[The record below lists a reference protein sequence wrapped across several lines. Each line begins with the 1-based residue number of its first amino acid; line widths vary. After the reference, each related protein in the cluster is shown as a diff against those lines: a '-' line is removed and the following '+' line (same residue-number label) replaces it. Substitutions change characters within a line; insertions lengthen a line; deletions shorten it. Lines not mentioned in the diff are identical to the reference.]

1 MSPEAFLRNALRL
14 LLPLAVAFT
23 VYLYLYPIFLGC
35 AFPIPPTPSNE
46 YNIQNL
52 TTEVVDRAA
61 AFRDTL
67 QQHLLGSTR
76 AAAPFRLLAL
86 GDPQIEGD
94 TSIRNYGRAPFP
106 HLTKVFKY
114 VTFKD
119 RRITLWTRTRRTLHD
134 IIDFYFVDIPD
145 FLESTRKRIDL
156 FGNDFYLGHIY
167 RTLHWWTRP
176 THVTVLGDLLG
187 SQWIGDREFE
197 RRSQRFWNRSFRG
210 GERVPDDI
218 AAYPQGEYDLAGL
231 LGVEDDD
238 AATWRRRIINI
249 AGNHDIGYAGD
260 LTKARLE
267 RFELAFGKAA
277 YELRFELPIANATT
291 NATIY
296 SEDTNPESDRLPP
309 ELRIVVLNDMNL
321 DTPAV
326 EQSLQDKT
334 YVFVNDV
341 INTASAVEFQGHFTV
356 VLTHIPFYKDP
367 GVCVDS
373 PYFSFHAGGG
383 VKEQNQLSADAT
395 RGLLE
400 GIFGLNGDA
409 NAPGHGMG
417 RRGVVL
423 NGHDHEGCDV
433 WHHIDQSLP
442 LELEPEPEPEPEPP
456 ADDNGTDTDS
466 DDDEQKKN
474 KDDTADSA
482 DSADSTD
489 SSSDHQK
496 KKRQWQAA
504 RWGDAR
510 RDGLPGKPGVP
521 GLREITVRSM
531 MADFE
536 GNAGLLSAWF
546 DEDAWEWRFEYA
558 DCKLGRQYYWWFVHV
573 YDLVVLLVVLAYGVL
588 RIAGAAGWCDVHRWP
603 PVMRRARARVEGSSE
618 GEGGTEETVSKAKG
632 LLRRQRF
639 ESRGEGEEK
648 KITTSILRKGEEGEG
663 EDEGNGDV
671 KSDIKGNVRKG

>member
-14 LLPLAVAFT
+14 SLPLAVVFT

-35 AFPIPPTPSNE
+35 AFPIPSTSTQSNE
-46 YNIQNL
+46 HIQNL
-52 TTEVVDRAA
+52 PTEVDSAA

-67 QQHLLGSTR
+67 QQHILGSTK
-76 AAAPFRLLAL
+76 AAPFRLLAL

-106 HLTKVFKY
+106 HLAKVFKY

-119 RRITLWTRTRRTLHD
+119 RKITLWTRIRRTLHD

-167 RTLHWWTRP
+167 RTLHWWARP

-197 RRSQRFWNRSFRG
+197 RRSQRFWNRSFKG

-334 YVFVNDV
+334 YVFVNDI

-442 LELEPEPEPEPEPP
+442 LELEPEPELPT
-456 ADDNGTDTDS
+456 DDHDS
-466 DDDEQKKN
+466 DSDGDDKTKN
-474 KDDTADSA
+474 SVDADADVDVDSA
-482 DSADSTD
+482 NSVD
-489 SSSDHQK
+489 SSSDHHHQ

-558 DCKLGRQYYWWFVHV
+558 DCKLGRQYYWWFVHI
-573 YDLVVLLVVLAYGVL
+573 YDLVVLLVVLAYGIL
-588 RIAGAAGWCDVHRWP
+588 RIAGAAGWWDVHRWP
-603 PVMRRARARVEGSSE
+603 PVMRRMRIESSSE
-618 GEGGTEETVSKAKG
+618 EGAEVIVRKPKDV
-632 LLRRQRF
+632 LRQQRLG
-639 ESRGEGEEK
+639 SRGEEGKEEK
-648 KITTSILRKGEEGEG
+648 KTITSVLHEGEG
-663 EDEGNGDV
+663 EGNGDI
-671 KSDIKGNVRKG
+671 KSDVKGNVRKG